1 MKKLIT
7 LITLILIAGFVFG
20 QTEKTLV
27 KTFNLQ
33 GNTSVVLNLNGNVI
47 VEEWGESTLRVH
59 MNITLENTNV
69 NMLKYLITQ
78 GRYNLLLAITDTSA
92 ILSSPGRDKDVIVN
106 KVGDVLSEEVSYTV
120 FVPRNI
126 QVEILNK
133 EDVEQE
139 TAQNGE
145 EK

>member
-1 MKKLIT
+1 MKKIIT
-7 LITLILIAGFVFG
+7 LIALVLTTSLVFG

-33 GNTSVVLNLNGNVI
+33 GNTSVALNLNGNVI

-78 GRYNLLLAITDTSA
+78 GRYNLVLTTTDTGVVLA
-92 ILSSPGRDKDVIVN
+92 TPGRDKDVIIN
-106 KVGDVLSEEVSYTV
+106 KEGNVLSEKVTYTV

-126 QVEILNK
+126 EVEILNK
-133 EDVEQE
+133 DAVEQE
-139 TAQNGE
+139 TAQSGD
-145 EK
+145 K

>member
-1 MKKLIT
+1 MKKLII
-7 LITLILIAGFVFG
+7 LITLILTTSLVFG

-27 KTFNLQ
+27 KTFNLE
-33 GNTSVVLNLNGNVI
+33 GNASVALNLNGNVT
-47 VEEWGESTLRVH
+47 VEEWGENTLRVH

-78 GRYNLLLAITDTSA
+78 GRYNLVLATTDTGVV
-92 ILSSPGRDKDVIVN
+92 LSSPGRDKNVIIN
-106 KVGDVLSEEVSYTV
+106 KAGDILSEKVTYTV

-133 EDVEQE
+133 DSVEEE
-139 TAQNGE
+139 TAQTGE